1 MEKLTERQQGIYDF
15 IKSYIAERSYSPT
28 VREIG
33 AAVGLSSTSTVHAHI
48 KALIKKG
55 YIVFNPST
63 QRTIAI
69 AEPAEKQRNDD
80 MVEVSRVGTVAA
92 GSPIFAFDDVK
103 ESLTLPASLLHGG
116 NKEDTFILDVK
127 GDSMVDVGINS
138 GDMIVVNRG
147 LGAENGDIVVA
158 RLCGDTATVKRIFY
172 EKSKLRL
179 QPENSGMEPIYADY
193 NDVEIIGKVVA
204 LIRRY

>member
-1 MEKLTERQQGIYDF
+1 
-15 IKSYIAERSYSPT
+15 
-28 VREIG
+28 
-33 AAVGLSSTSTVHAHI
+33 
-48 KALIKKG
+48 
-55 YIVFNPST
+55 
-63 QRTIAI
+63 
-69 AEPAEKQRNDD
+69 
-80 MVEVSRVGTVAA
+80 
-92 GSPIFAFDDVK
+92 
-103 ESLTLPASLLHGG
+103 
-116 NKEDTFILDVK
+116 
-127 GDSMVDVGINS
+127 MVDVGINS

-193 NDVEIIGKVVA
+193 NDVEILGKVVA